1 MNERKRI
8 LGVLFALIL
17 VLTLPLTAFAEGEG
31 FEEGAAVAAANDV
44 ISGFYAW
51 AEGTEPVGEMYPD
64 NNHYPLEGHYFP
76 EAGAN
81 VTLKVVLAPIAST
94 SDISNPTFAWYEG
107 AAQLAGTGDTIVI
120 ENVRSERLIECNI
133 SDGHGNTKTVKFYL
147 HVTAGHIPGD
157 INGDGAVD
165 NADLIRYMRYLNGED
180 VFVVTAALDVDG
192 DGSPTNADLMRLMK
206 YLNDNTTPIY

>member
-17 VLTLPLTAFAEGEG
+17 VLTLPLTAFAEEEG
-31 FEEGAAVAAANDV
+31 FEEGAAVTAANDV

-51 AEGTEPVGEMYPD
+51 AEGTEPVGHMYPD
-64 NNHYPLEGHYFP
+64 NGHYPPEGHYFP
-76 EAGAN
+76 EAGDN

-107 AAQLAGTGDTIVI
+107 ATQLAGTGDTIVI

-133 SDGHGNTKTVKFYL
+133 SDGHGNTKTVKFYI

-157 INGDGAVD
+157 INGDGD
-165 NADLIRYMRYLNGED
+165 TDMIDLLMLAKFVRGIDDGVIEAACD
-180 VFVVTAALDVDG
+180 VNG
-192 DGSPTNADLMRLMK
+192 DGEVDMIDVLVLGK
-206 YLNDNTTPIY
+206 YLKDPTIVIY